1 MTAIS
6 KNAVNTILQ
15 TEKSESSIQ
24 TNTEIVEEQQE
35 SDSVQGEPTLEK
47 ERNLGFFE
55 KFLALW
61 VAICM
66 GLGIIL
72 ARYAPQFGNA
82 LNSLNLFE
90 GWRGGIGINLP
101 IGICLFFMMYPAML
115 NLQFSEV
122 KKLGRNPLPIIL
134 TLVSNWI
141 IAPLVAAGLA
151 YLFLPNNP
159 DLILAVI
166 LLGSSP
172 CTAMVL
178 VWGFLADGNQEQN
191 VINTSIN
198 TISIMF
204 LYVPIVSLLT
214 QIGSISI
221 DRLML
226 FITVTIFIGTPL
238 LLGLLSKVLII
249 RTKGK
254 EWFDNKYRPFVGKIA
269 IVALLSTLIILFS
282 INGNLLIE
290 YPLELLLVS
299 APLLIGFIVVVGLN
313 LLVTKLFKLQYKE
326 AIITT
331 IIGSSS
337 HFEIAIATALGISA
351 LAALGTT
358 MGLFWEVP
366 IMLGLV
372 YLGKW
377 LHKKNFWKPK
387 KQVIEEVDAAN
398 S

>member
-1 MTAIS
+1 VKTVSAEKADSENNTQEVIQEKDDLAIKMDEVKEPIIAQKES
-6 KNAVNTILQ
+6 K
-15 TEKSESSIQ
+15 
-24 TNTEIVEEQQE
+24 
-35 SDSVQGEPTLEK
+35 
-47 ERNLGFFE
+47 LGFFE

-61 VAICM
+61 VALCM
-66 GLGIIL
+66 GIGILIS
-72 ARYAPQFGNA
+72 RYLPIFGET
-82 LNSLNLFE
+82 LNNWNMLES
-90 GWRGGIGINLP
+90 WRGGIGINIP
-101 IGICLFFMMYPAML
+101 IGICLFLMMYPAML
-115 NLQFSEV
+115 NLQFSEL
-122 KKLGRNPLPIIL
+122 KKLGKNPLPIIIAL
-134 TLVSNWI
+134 ISNWI

-151 YLFLPNNP
+151 YLIIPGYP
-159 DLILAVI
+159 DLIIAVI

-178 VWGFLADGNQEQN
+178 VWGSLAKGNLEQN

-198 TISIMF
+198 TVSIMF
-204 LYVPIVSLLT
+204 LFVPIVSLLT
-214 QIGSISI
+214 GIGSLSI

-226 FITVTIFIGTPL
+226 FITVIIFIGAPL
-238 LLGLLSKVLII
+238 ILGLLSKVLLV
-249 RTKGK
+249 RAKGK
-254 EWFDNKYRPFVGKIA
+254 EWFDNKYRPVVGKIS

-282 INGNLLIE
+282 INGSKLID

-299 APLLIGFIVVVGLN
+299 APLLIGFIIVVGLN
-313 LLVTKLFKLQYKE
+313 LLVTKLFRLEYRE

-377 LHKKNFWKPK
+377 LNKKGFWKGRK
-387 KQVIEEVDAAN
+387 KEEIVQTAT
-398 S
+398 

>member
-1 MTAIS
+1 MNKLVSVENEANNKENQAEIL
-6 KNAVNTILQ
+6 VNGDSPNIEQ
-15 TEKSESSIQ
+15 
-24 TNTEIVEEQQE
+24 EER
-35 SDSVQGEPTLEK
+35 K
-47 ERNLGFFE
+47 LGFFE

-61 VAICM
+61 VVLCM
-66 GLGIIL
+66 GIGIL
-72 ARYAPQFGNA
+72 LSRYAPIFGES
-82 LNSLNLFE
+82 LNNLNLFE
-90 GWRGGIGINLP
+90 AWRGGIGINIP

-115 NLQFSEV
+115 NLQFAEV
-122 KKLGRNPLPIIL
+122 KKLGKNPLPIIIA
-134 TLVSNWI
+134 LVSNWI

-151 YLFLPNNP
+151 YLILPDYP
-159 DLILAVI
+159 DLIIAVI

-178 VWGFLADGNQEQN
+178 VWGSLANGNQEQN

-204 LYVPIVSLLT
+204 LFVPIVSLLAG
-214 QIGSISI
+214 IGSLTI

-226 FITVTIFIGTPL
+226 FITVTIFIGAPL
-238 LLGLLSKVLII
+238 ILGLLSKFLLVKA
-249 RTKGK
+249 KGK
-254 EWFDNKYRPFVGKIA
+254 EWFDNKYRPVVGKIS

-282 INGNLLIE
+282 INGSLLINN
-290 YPLELLLVS
+290 PLELLLVS
-299 APLLIGFIVVVGLN
+299 APLLLGFIIVVGLN
-313 LLVTKLFKLQYKE
+313 LLITKLFRLQYRE

-337 HFEIAIATALGISA
+337 HFEIAIATALGISS

-372 YLGKW
+372 YLGKY
-377 LHKKNFWKPK
+377 LNKKGFWKGRK
-387 KQVIEEVDAAN
+387 KEEIISPQQKIEEIADT
-398 S
+398 